1 MSAPPWP
8 SGSAPSRATP
18 WRLLTL
24 TGALLVVRLCLGGLL
39 PLTEDEAYYRLWAQA
54 PALGYY
60 DHPPMIA
67 WWIWLGVHLLGD
79 TPLAVRLLPSL
90 AVGAL
95 ALLAFDMARLAGANP
110 ATAERAGLWF
120 NLTLLAAAGGFL
132 AVPDAPAALFW
143 SLSLWS
149 VLRARRVEDPAA
161 IAWWLAAGVAA
172 GLATLSKYSALF
184 LGPGVLIWL
193 LASPVGR
200 ASLRAP
206 GPWLA
211 LLVAAALFGL
221 NIEWNAT
228 HHWLTFLKQFGR
240 VAPHRWAPAYL
251 AEFVLTEFLLLNPLV
266 AIFLIRWPRSQ
277 GVWPFLLTSAPFL
290 AYLVMHSLH
299 DRIQAHWPAP
309 VFPAL
314 AICAAFNAEQIGGV
328 WSPVRRAAAPFALA
342 VCTLGG
348 LYASLPLLGARLRFD
363 PALPLRGWPAFA
375 QAVESRRVAAG
386 AAWVGVTSYGLAA
399 QLSDQPG
406 IAAPVVQISERAR
419 WPDLPAGR
427 GADVTRPGLIV
438 DLTRRIDPTILRACF
453 RTVIPITILERGP
466 PGARTRSYGLY
477 EVDGPRGDLLGRGCG
492 PASSD

>member
-1 MSAPPWP
+1 M
-8 SGSAPSRATP
+8 P
-18 WRLLTL
+18 WRLLAL
-24 TGALLVVRLCLGGLL
+24 TGALLVLRLCVGGLL

-90 AVGAL
+90 AIGAL
-95 ALLAFDMARLAGANP
+95 ALLTFDMARLTGAN
-110 ATAERAGLWF
+110 AASAERAGLWF

-143 SLSLWS
+143 AVSLWA
-149 VLRARRVEDPAA
+149 VLRARRAETA
-161 IAWWLAAGVAA
+161 ITWWLAAGVAA

-193 LASPVGR
+193 LATPDGR

-211 LLVAAALFGL
+211 LIVAAALFGL

-240 VAPHRWAPAYL
+240 IAPHRWAPAYL
-251 AEFVLTEFLLLNPLV
+251 VEFLLTEFLLLNPMV
-266 AIFLIRWPRSQ
+266 AIFLLRRPRSPE
-277 GVWPFLLTSAPFL
+277 VWPFVLTSAPFL
-290 AYLVMHSLH
+290 AYLVVHSLH

-314 AICAAFNAEQIGGV
+314 AICAALNAEKVVGI
-328 WSPVRRAAAPFALA
+328 WSRARYAAAPFALA
-342 VCTLGG
+342 VCALGG
-348 LYASLPLLGARLRFD
+348 LYASLPLLGAPLRFD
-363 PALPLRGWPAFA
+363 PALPLRGWPSFA
-375 QAVESRRVAAG
+375 RAVEARRAA
-386 AAWVGVTSYGLAA
+386 AHATWVGVTSYGLAA
-399 QLSDQPG
+399 QLRDQPV

-419 WPDLPAGR
+419 WNDLQAGR
-427 GADVTRPGLIV
+427 GADVTGQGLIV
-438 DLTRRIDPTILRACF
+438 DLTRRIDPNLLRACF
-453 RTVIPITILERGP
+453 RTVEPIGVLERGP
-466 PGARTRSYGLY
+466 LGGRTKSYGLY
-477 EVDGPRGDLLGRGCG
+477 AVAGPRGDLLARGCG
-492 PASSD
+492 SGAAD